1 MGRVTLEGQNDSLYF
16 QKGLQKQ
23 EWASWK
29 QKTSSLTSNQMEWL
43 NQKEKDLL
51 EKKKRKEK
59 NNTESHI
66 CMKPSKFVV
75 IEDKAGF
82 LTTKTKTKQN
92 QLL

>member
-1 MGRVTLEGQNDSLYF
+1 MIKSKREGF
-16 QKGLQKQ
+16 TGK
-23 EWASWK
+23 
-29 QKTSSLTSNQMEWL
+29 
-43 NQKEKDLL
+43 
-51 EKKKRKEK
+51 KKKRREK